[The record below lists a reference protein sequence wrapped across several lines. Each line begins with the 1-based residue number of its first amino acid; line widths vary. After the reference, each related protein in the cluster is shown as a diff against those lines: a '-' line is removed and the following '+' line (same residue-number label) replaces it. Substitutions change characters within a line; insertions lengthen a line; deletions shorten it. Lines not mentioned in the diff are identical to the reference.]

1 MGLRDLLTGMIPVQ
15 SEPTTIYAECERA
28 TASTSS
34 PIHIRRSET
43 GLHPGGGAHSAAL
56 CGAEVSWGIRRVY
69 LDDVL
74 RERDERR
81 GLQGYCSLCIEYVA
95 VLVGEA
101 RS

>member
-1 MGLRDLLTGMIPVQ
+1 MGLRDLLTGTIPVR
-15 SEPTTIYAECERA
+15 SDPTTTYAECERA

-43 GLHPGGGAHSAAL
+43 GHPGGGADGAAL
-56 CGAEVSWGIRRVY
+56 CGAEVSWDIRRVY

-81 GLQGYCSLCIEYVA
+81 VLQGYCSLCIEYVA

-101 RS
+101 SS